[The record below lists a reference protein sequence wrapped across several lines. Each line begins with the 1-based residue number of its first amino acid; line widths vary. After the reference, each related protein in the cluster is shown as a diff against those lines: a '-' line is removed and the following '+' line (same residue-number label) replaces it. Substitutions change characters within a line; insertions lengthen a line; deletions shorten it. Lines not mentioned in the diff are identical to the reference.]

1 MLNRRVKM
9 VKAKTNSDYD
19 ETEVDISLSHRLN
32 AVKPSKTLSIC
43 HHATALLQADFD
55 SPDVIAEAGMNATRE
70 GYTRYTPNAGTLELR
85 HAICRPA
92 IFALTIIQVI
102 IPAPFYTSDP
112 EIARLADATPVIL
125 PSHIS
130 NNFLLDPKLLEA
142 SLTERSRLLIL
153 CSPYICNDWLAAWV
167 YCLPK
172 TFCCSIRKDSK
183 PVMMFALVL
192 GSAFGDDSCI
202 RISYDESLTNLK
214 TTMER
219 IKKALIPLSSDA
231 LV

>member
-55 SPDVIAEAGMNATRE
+55 SPDVIAEFTSGASSISQKAGVAALGIGYAGGEAVSTMVKAFRERKFQYSIDHHHLAT
-70 GYTRYTPNAGTLELR
+70 L
-85 HAICRPA
+85 H
-92 IFALTIIQVI
+92 
-102 IPAPFYTSDP
+102 
-112 EIARLADATPVIL
+112 
-125 PSHIS
+125 
-130 NNFLLDPKLLEA
+130 K
-142 SLTERSRLLIL
+142 
-153 CSPYICNDWLAAWV
+153 
-167 YCLPK
+167 K
-172 TFCCSIRKDSK
+172 
-183 PVMMFALVL
+183 FALVL